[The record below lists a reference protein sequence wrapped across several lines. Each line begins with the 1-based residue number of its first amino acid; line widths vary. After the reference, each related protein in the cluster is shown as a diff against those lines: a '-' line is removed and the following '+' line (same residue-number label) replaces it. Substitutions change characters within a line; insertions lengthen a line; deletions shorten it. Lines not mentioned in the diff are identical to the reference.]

1 MMMRKFAR
9 WHIWLGWA
17 VAIPLLLW
25 TASGL
30 FMALR
35 PIEEVRGEA
44 LRATAPPV
52 ATGTLSLPAI
62 TGGRVVQGMMLV
74 QQVSGPVWI
83 VKFAD
88 GGVRRANAATG
99 QWVDQ
104 VNAAEAQAIAAAA
117 YAGEGGLEGVQ
128 KFSADR
134 SPLELRKAR
143 PSWQA
148 RFSDGAHFY
157 VDAET
162 GELLAVRTS
171 WWRAY
176 DFMWG
181 LHIMA
186 PREREETSH
195 AVLIGFAALALGSC
209 VMGSI
214 LLFRRRRAR
223 AKPAS

>member
-1 MMMRKFAR
+1 MRRLAR

-25 TASGL
+25 TVSGL

-35 PIEEVRGEA
+35 PIDEVRGEEIK
-44 LRATAPPV
+44 APIPAV

-62 TGGRVVQGMMLV
+62 SGGRAVESMTLA

-88 GGVRRANAATG
+88 GPPRRANAATG
-99 QWVDQ
+99 QWMPAVS
-104 VNAAEAQAIAAAA
+104 ASEAQGIATAA
-117 YAGEGGLEGVQ
+117 YAGEGKLEGAQ
-128 KFSADR
+128 RFDGDHP
-134 SPLELRKAR
+134 PLELRRAR
-143 PSWQA
+143 PSWQL
-148 RFSDGAHFY
+148 RFSDGAHLY
-157 VDAET
+157 VDADT
-162 GELLAVRTS
+162 GEVMAVRTS

-186 PREREETSH
+186 PREREDSSH
-195 AVLIGFAALALGSC
+195 AVLLVAAALSLVSV
-209 VMGSI
+209 VMGSA
-214 LLFRRRRAR
+214 LLFRRRKAR
-223 AKPAS
+223 VKHTS